1 MLSFSSPLKR
11 QAQALYVAI
20 VAQARQPF
28 LYRDFGIAD
37 TLDGRFDAI
46 ILHMFPVIRRLK
58 RTPEARM
65 LSLARLLQE
74 AFIADMDR
82 SLREMG
88 VGDTGVGH
96 RIKKMGGALGGRL
109 RAYESA
115 VNDVAAMREALVRNV
130 YRGVPDTRVSALAAY
145 VAECIAGL
153 DRQAVADIASGEPC
167 FVQANA
173 ASGGTCSGDVA
184 SSASVAP

>member
-1 MLSFSSPLKR
+1 MKLLFSSPLKR
-11 QAQALYVAI
+11 QAQALYVAV

-28 LYRDFGIAD
+28 LYKDFAIPD

-74 AFIADMDR
+74 AFISDMDR

-109 RAYESA
+109 RAYETA
-115 VNDVAAMREALVRNV
+115 VGDEAAMYEALVRNV
-130 YRGVPDTRVSALAAY
+130 YRGVLNDHVPALAAY
-145 VAECIAGL
+145 VAECVAQI
-153 DRQAVADIASGEPC
+153 DQQAPAEIASGKPC
-167 FVQANA
+167 FAQRNA
-173 ASGGTCSGDVA
+173 SACSEGGTL
-184 SSASVAP
+184 SASVAP